1 MVSMS
6 CNFHFQQGIHLSF
19 CYFSAGML
27 VSSME
32 IGEMETLANE
42 VEEGGGRGEFLEGN
56 CRVWEKNVPCFFCGG
71 AS

>member
-1 MVSMS
+1 
-6 CNFHFQQGIHLSF
+6 
-19 CYFSAGML
+19 ML

-56 CRVWEKNVPCFFCGG
+56 CRVWEKIVPCFFCGG